1 MSSTHH
7 YYAGALVEDLR
18 KIGEHEAAAALH
30 LSADKCR
37 GTVDAARAEFQR
49 DLDAAL
55 AKHTPRLLQVM
66 RKCFRT
72 RYYEGNLR
80 VDRGWMG

>member
-1 MSSTHH
+1 MSNTHH
-7 YYAGALVEDLR
+7 YYAGALVEDLL
-18 KIGEHEAAAALH
+18 KIGEHDAAAALH
-30 LSADKCR
+30 ASSEKCR
-37 GTVDAARAEFQR
+37 KTVEAARSEFQR
-49 DLDAAL
+49 DLDLAL
-55 AKHTPRLLQVM
+55 MLHAPNLLRVM